1 MKQIPGQMSIFDV
14 LEPKNDKNLQ
24 KMTEKCRNCTFHVWL
39 HRDGKA
45 IESCDRYDG
54 CEYQEKRPP
63 FDPYDYLTWCD
74 WCTYQDE
81 TGCCTYDEPLGR
93 FCCQG
98 DGFKPKGKLPKPE
111 KKTCRTCDHWRPY
124 THGYEDYI
132 CGHACFGFGISKSD
146 RADRPACDTYEERE
160 EDPDDR

>member
-1 MKQIPGQMSIFDV
+1 MPKQIPGQMSFFDIIKP
-14 LEPKNDKNLQ
+14 ENDENLQ
-24 KMTEKCRNCTFHVWL
+24 KMTENCENLT
-39 HRDGKA
+39 
-45 IESCDRYDG
+45 
-54 CEYQEKRPP
+54 P

-74 WCTYQDE
+74 WCAYQDE

-124 THGYEDYI
+124 NHGYEDYI

-146 RADRPACDTYEERE
+146 RADKPACDDYKKRE
-160 EDPDDR
+160 EDPDGKD